1 MTNQLHHTL
10 RIKTNRRNLVDF
22 GVVRVEVAYCLMME
36 MVKMQVM
43 MGWLYPNID
52 AVDCLNS
59 RHFLLHRSSSNN
71 LQFLHF
77 HFGRNFWILNMT
89 FPLRSFLTPL
99 SKISAIKSY
108 QFIRVSQ
115 ITFSAFVNV
124 MAVDAPLCLGNVLWV
139 HIFDTF
145 RWIDAVLI
153 NN

>member
-1 MTNQLHHTL
+1 M
-10 RIKTNRRNLVDF
+10 DF
-22 GVVRVEVAYCLMME
+22 GVVRVEVE

-52 AVDCLNS
+52 ADDCLSS

-89 FPLRSFLTPL
+89 FPLGSFLSTL
-99 SKISAIKSY
+99 SKKSTISY
-108 QFIRVSQ
+108 QFIRVNQ

>member
-1 MTNQLHHTL
+1 M
-10 RIKTNRRNLVDF
+10 DF
-22 GVVRVEVAYCLMME
+22 GVVRVEEE

-52 AVDCLNS
+52 ADDCLSS

-89 FPLRSFLTPL
+89 FPLGSFLSTL
-99 SKISAIKSY
+99 SKKSTISY
-108 QFIRVSQ
+108 QFIRVNQ

>member
-1 MTNQLHHTL
+1 M
-10 RIKTNRRNLVDF
+10 DF
-22 GVVRVEVAYCLMME
+22 GVVRVEEE

-52 AVDCLNS
+52 ADDCLSS

-89 FPLRSFLTPL
+89 FPLGSFLSPL
-99 SKISAIKSY
+99 SKKSTISY
-108 QFIRVSQ
+108 QFIRVNQ